1 MPLFSSSKKE
11 KDAPSTPK
19 SAKATPMVDEPESTK
34 ASRVLDSVM
43 DDDDVPMT
51 EESMAAEA
59 KEAYIEQATIRRA
72 LKEQRL
78 PSLCTISRH
87 GLNDED
93 LRCIVDAVM
102 CGQGMPLVASIGR
115 AVVERGRVEAGVC
128 EV

>member
-1 MPLFSSSKKE
+1 MIRANNLRDIFCTHDKMAYSDPQRGR
-11 KDAPSTPK
+11 DAVR
-19 SAKATPMVDEPESTK
+19 AWRKANPELVRQQRKT
-34 ASRVLDSVM
+34 
-43 DDDDVPMT
+43 
-51 EESMAAEA
+51 
-59 KEAYIEQATIRRA
+59 ATIRRA

>member
-1 MPLFSSSKKE
+1 MAYTDPQRGR
-11 KDAPSTPK
+11 DAVR
-19 SAKATPMVDEPESTK
+19 AWRKANPELVRQQRKT
-34 ASRVLDSVM
+34 
-43 DDDDVPMT
+43 
-51 EESMAAEA
+51 
-59 KEAYIEQATIRRA
+59 ATIRRA